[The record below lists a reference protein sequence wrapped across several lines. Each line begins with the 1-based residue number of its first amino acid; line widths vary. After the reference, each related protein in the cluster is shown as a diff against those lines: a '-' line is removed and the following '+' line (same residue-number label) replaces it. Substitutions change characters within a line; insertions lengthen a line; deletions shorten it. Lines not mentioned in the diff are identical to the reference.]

1 MLKKLIA
8 AAMATV
14 ITSSAYATDPIFVI
28 RPPTGRSSGKVLPM
42 NAFASTPSTPTT
54 PSTPDQGNETSPT
67 HVFKSPY
74 FDQADFYGPP
84 TEITISLNKQQSVS
98 VLSPT
103 QIPWCVV
110 QVSPRSEGAGQIA
123 GAGGFHYQGVNILR
137 PNIVGIYYV
146 LLFCQ
151 HRLSPDNDMSTLV
164 RYKLTV
170 IP

>member
-14 ITSSAYATDPIFVI
+14 ITSSAYAADSIFVI

-54 PSTPDQGNETSPT
+54 PDQGNETSPT
-67 HVFKSPY
+67 HVFKSIY
-74 FDQADFYGPP
+74 YDQSADFYGPP
-84 TEITISLNKQQSVS
+84 TEITMSLNKQRSFD

-103 QIPWCVV
+103 GIPWCHVV
-110 QVSPRSEGAGQIA
+110 ASTRSEGLGQIYDSP
-123 GAGGFHYQGVNILR
+123 YQGVNLLQ
-137 PNIVGIYYV
+137 PNIVGIYYI
-146 LLFCQ
+146 LLDC
-151 HRLSPDNDMSTLV
+151 HNRLGPDYDMATLV